1 MVLALTRYPF
11 FIKGIIVFPVYR
23 ILKFLSKYIN
33 FFNKFLLGQEKKI
46 DDLLNKNIVFKKE
59 NKFTDV
65 PEYVLNEGNDFLK
78 KFNIHSND
86 KIVLL
91 YVRDSKYLTEKFKDK
106 DYSYHNFRD
115 CNIENFDLALDE
127 LTSRG
132 YYVFRVGNNI
142 KNSINYKNDKFID
155 YSNLYRSELL
165 DIYLSN
171 RCSFIISCGG
181 GFGSLSCQTFRKPIL
196 YLNGV
201 PTLPVVLDFYEK
213 CIYSIKLHYDTKLKR
228 YLSFKEIIK
237 RNLSNCLRSE
247 GFEKENIIL
256 EENDNEIIKEM
267 VIEFIGIFENDK
279 EKVEV
284 ENSQEEKVLE
294 IFLEKFDLQKN
305 DTVKKLKPR
314 ISKTFLKKYNFLLN
328 EIT

>member
-1 MVLALTRYPF
+1 MIDIIDAWIFFFSGNKICNNLYLSIIKKKIF

-142 KNSINYKNDKFID
+142 KNSIF
-155 YSNLYRSELL
+155 S
-165 DIYLSN
+165 
-171 RCSFIISCGG
+171 
-181 GFGSLSCQTFRKPIL
+181 T
-196 YLNGV
+196 
-201 PTLPVVLDFYEK
+201 
-213 CIYSIKLHYDTKLKR
+213 
-228 YLSFKEIIK
+228 
-237 RNLSNCLRSE
+237 
-247 GFEKENIIL
+247 
-256 EENDNEIIKEM
+256 
-267 VIEFIGIFENDK
+267 
-279 EKVEV
+279 
-284 ENSQEEKVLE
+284 
-294 IFLEKFDLQKN
+294 
-305 DTVKKLKPR
+305 
-314 ISKTFLKKYNFLLN
+314 
-328 EIT
+328 